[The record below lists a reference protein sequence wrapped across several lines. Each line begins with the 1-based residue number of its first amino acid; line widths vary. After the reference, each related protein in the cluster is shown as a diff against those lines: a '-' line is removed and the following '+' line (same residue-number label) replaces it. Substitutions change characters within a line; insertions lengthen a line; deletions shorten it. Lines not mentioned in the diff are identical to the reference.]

1 MNVPYRTAMLPHVAT
16 VQQPIADGGFSQDD
30 TGQTLV
36 TTLDEGVDLP
46 CRITPLSGSSAIE
59 MGAQALGQITFSGLF
74 PAPGQLAC
82 DFGLTDFHIKDG
94 ARVSV
99 TTGSVEVVYRVIG
112 PATIE
117 WAGGDQILQRVLLET
132 DNQEV
137 EP

>member
-1 MNVPYRTAMLPHVAT
+1 MRVPYHLMPHVAT
-16 VQQPIADGGFSQDD
+16 IEQPIADGGFSQDD

-74 PAPGQLAC
+74 PAPGPLAS

-137 EP
+137 EPL

>member
-1 MNVPYRTAMLPHVAT
+1 MRVPYHLMPQVVTIE
-16 VQQPIADGGFSQDD
+16 QPIADGGFSQDD

-74 PAPGQLAC
+74 PAPAPLAS